1 MSQEILGTDVSPFYQ
16 QVQKEF
22 GKTKAEV
29 CKCVEML
36 LKWTE
41 EGVRHREAPPI
52 NYCLFCIVAC
62 NFSLEEVKKRID
74 MYYYIPLIMPKV
86 YSVHPLS
93 VELLQHSKVTYC
105 VFLPKYTQNCE
116 RVIFM
121 QLNPNYQPE
130 EFKHEFV
137 LIQFVHILELIL
149 QEAEC
154 YNWHIVFDWIG
165 ARSEHIKK
173 LNPREVYANRVASI
187 CGINFPPFLDTML
200 RTIFLPFLSEKLK
213 SKVKICKNTDIL
225 FEMFDKSIIPKDF
238 GGEEQSLEE
247 LRILMIKKFEDA
259 KAIFDKIQDMANSKV
274 EMPDWFME
282 FLESCRDF
290 RSFTID

>member
-1 MSQEILGTDVSPFYQ
+1 MLHRMSQEILGTDVSPFYQ

-93 VELLQHSKVTYC
+93 VELLQHSK
-105 VFLPKYTQNCE
+105 
-116 RVIFM
+116 
-121 QLNPNYQPE
+121 
-130 EFKHEFV
+130 
-137 LIQFVHILELIL
+137 
-149 QEAEC
+149 
-154 YNWHIVFDWIG
+154 
-165 ARSEHIKK
+165 
-173 LNPREVYANRVASI
+173 EVYANRVASI